1 MSPPLSF
8 SELALS
14 ACAGGAVS
22 SVVTTPLDVIRV
34 RTQATGRVSGGMAT
48 QFAVIIRMEG
58 VAALWS
64 GLRPALGTVVP
75 ATAIYM
81 SLYDTL
87 KESTPRFALNG
98 CTGTVVSRRFPHGSL
113 SCQERLSSPL
123 LAGGLAR
130 LASLTATS
138 PLELM
143 RTRAQEAS

>member
-98 CTGTVVSRRFPHGSL
+98 CTGTGSL
-113 SCQERLSSPL
+113 S
-123 LAGGLAR
+123 
-130 LASLTATS
+130 SLPS
-138 PLELM
+138 
-143 RTRAQEAS
+143 R

>member
-1 MSPPLSF
+1 
-8 SELALS
+8 
-14 ACAGGAVS
+14 
-22 SVVTTPLDVIRV
+22 
-34 RTQATGRVSGGMAT
+34 MAT

-98 CTGTVVSRRFPHGSL
+98 CTGTGSL
-113 SCQERLSSPL
+113 S
-123 LAGGLAR
+123 
-130 LASLTATS
+130 SLPS
-138 PLELM
+138 
-143 RTRAQEAS
+143 R

>member
-48 QFAVIIRMEG
+48 QFVIRMEG

-87 KESTPRFALNG
+87 KEQHTPPFRSPSDGKTGAGPPGTALRH
-98 CTGTVVSRRFPHGSL
+98 GTLGQPRWLRVGG
-113 SCQERLSSPL
+113 RL
-123 LAGGLAR
+123 R
-130 LASLTATS
+130 LWICATRSASI
-138 PLELM
+138 
-143 RTRAQEAS
+143 R

>member
-1 MSPPLSF
+1 
-8 SELALS
+8 
-14 ACAGGAVS
+14 
-22 SVVTTPLDVIRV
+22 
-34 RTQATGRVSGGMAT
+34 MAT

-98 CTGTVVSRRFPHGSL
+98 CTGTVSCRFPHGSL

-130 LASLTATS
+130 LVSLTATS